1 MLTRRV
7 FLTVSAT
14 AGAASALLPGLIW
27 AADDKSAEQMVTKA
41 IGYLSTKGQ
50 AADGSYT
57 AANGPGITGLVV
69 AGILRNGRSPDDP
82 AVAKSLKYLEGFVQ
96 QDGGIYGKESFHK
109 NYETCICILAFTE
122 ANKDGRYEKTLK
134 KADAFIK
141 GIQWDESE
149 GKSKDDVFFGGA
161 GYGKSARPDLSNTT
175 FLIDALKATGNDE
188 NSEAI
193 KQALIFVSR
202 CQNLETEHN
211 TTPFAAKNP
220 DGGFYYTPAGTSGNS
235 QAGIDEK
242 TGGLRSYASM
252 TYAGLKS
259 MIYAGV
265 KPSDPRVKAA
275 VTWLQKH
282 YDLKENPGMGQ
293 SGLFYYYNTFAKALA
308 ATGMDEFVDEKGVKH
323 DWRKE
328 LIAELGSRQREDGA
342 WVNDEKRWMEGDA
355 NIVTAYALLALSYCK
370 KK

>member
-1 MLTRRV
+1 MVSRRA
-7 FLTVSAT
+7 FLST
-14 AGAASALLPGLIW
+14 AAVAGTAAAWFPRLAW
-27 AADDKSAEQMVTKA
+27 AAEDKSAEQLVTKA
-41 IGYLSTKGQ
+41 IAYLTTKGQ
-50 AADGSYT
+50 ADDGSYT
-57 AANGPGITGLVV
+57 AASGPGITALCV

-96 QDGGIYGKESFHK
+96 PDGGIYAQESYYK

-122 ANKDGRYEKTLK
+122 ANKSGRYDKILK
-134 KADAFIK
+134 KADGYIK
-141 GIQWDESE
+141 GTQWDESE
-149 GKSKDDVFFGGA
+149 GKAKDDVFYGGA
-161 GYGKSARPDLSNTT
+161 GYGKSKRPDLSNTT

-193 KQALIFVSR
+193 QRALIFVSR

-220 DGGFYYTPAGTSGNS
+220 DGGFYYTPAAGGTS

-265 KPSDPRVKAA
+265 KPDDPRVKGALS
-275 VTWLQKH
+275 WLKKH

-293 SGLFYYYNTFAKALA
+293 AGLFYYYHTFAKALSA
-308 ATGMDEFVDEKGVKH
+308 MGHDEFVDEKGVQH

-328 LIAELGSRQREDGA
+328 LIAELASRQRADGS
-342 WVNDEKRWMEGDA
+342 WVNEEKKWLEGDA

-370 KK
+370 RK